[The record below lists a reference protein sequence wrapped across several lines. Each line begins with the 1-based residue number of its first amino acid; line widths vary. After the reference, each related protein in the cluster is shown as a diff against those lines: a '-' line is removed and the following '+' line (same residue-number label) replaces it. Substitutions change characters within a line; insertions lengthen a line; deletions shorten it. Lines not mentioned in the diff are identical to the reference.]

1 MRVLVRNELNL
12 SKPVNLKKL
21 TPYEKVKAGIISQI
35 MQNSFYINYKR
46 QKDEESYMQTLKED
60 EMIKSLILAELYAE
74 LNQNRTLAERGMKAE
89 EIIITV
95 DAKHEESLKR
105 LFPNLFGQQGK
116 PHKDFIS
123 FNIDRVPENS
133 DIRQAFKNM
142 PILLRASA
150 KRI

>member
-1 MRVLVRNELNL
+1 MRVLVRNELDL
-12 SKPVNLKKL
+12 SKPVNLKRL
-21 TPYEKVKAGIISQI
+21 SPLEKVKAGIISQI

-46 QKDEESYMQTLKED
+46 QKDEESYMQILKED
-60 EMIKSLILAELYAE
+60 EMVKSLILAELYAE
-74 LNQNRTLAERGMKAE
+74 LNQNRTLSERGVKAE

-95 DAKHEESLKR
+95 DAKYEESLKR
-105 LFPNLFGQQGK
+105 LFPNLFGQQGN

-123 FNIDRVPENS
+123 FNIDRVSENP
-133 DIRQAFKNM
+133 DIRLAFKNM